1 MGSPKGLIIPGRRK
15 RQRRKSVCDREGRQ
29 FICFQSYLLSEH
41 DVTRNQI
48 TLRNE
53 TPSHLWIAGLVHLSN
68 VGSLPIVD
76 AVSLS
81 AVAADHVEKI
91 HRVKLRALLC
101 RQPTAQ
107 KTPPACFC
115 SVSPAEAPVKFPKRT
130 GTRRVG
136 RPAQE
141 PQQKVHCYRLAAD
154 ETREKQGL
162 LGVWVK

>member
-68 VGSLPIVD
+68 VGRLSIMD

-81 AVAADHVEKI
+81 GLAADNVKI
-91 HRVKLRALLC
+91 IHCIKLRALLL
-101 RQPTAQ
+101 R
-107 KTPPACFC
+107 
-115 SVSPAEAPVKFPKRT
+115 
-130 GTRRVG
+130 
-136 RPAQE
+136 
-141 PQQKVHCYRLAAD
+141 
-154 ETREKQGL
+154 
-162 LGVWVK
+162 